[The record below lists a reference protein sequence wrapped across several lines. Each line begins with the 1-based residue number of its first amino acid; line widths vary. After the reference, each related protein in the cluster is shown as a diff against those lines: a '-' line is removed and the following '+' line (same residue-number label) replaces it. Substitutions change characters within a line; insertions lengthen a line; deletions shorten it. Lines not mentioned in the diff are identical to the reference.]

1 MNKSN
6 KSWLT
11 DHFGTQVAFGE
22 PMSRHTTFGIGGP
35 ADALLTVRT
44 DQQLRD
50 LVRWAQDKGLPLMM
64 LGAGSNLLVRDGGI
78 RGLVLKLANG
88 FESMRQGSEPSPNGW
103 VGITAGAGVLVRKLG
118 KYALDH
124 GLAGLNFALGIPGT
138 VGGALRMNA
147 GAWGSCIAD
156 TTSSVAIL
164 NQHGDIVTMGKER
177 LHLSYRGLHLEEGGI
192 ILRAEFLVERSDRD
206 GLRQEA
212 LDMQRKRRLTQPL
225 SLPSA
230 GSMFRNPSADV
241 SAGELIDKAGLKGF
255 CQGGAEVSTKHANFI
270 VNKGDAK
277 ASDVLALMAQV
288 QDIVFDRFAVQLE
301 PEVMIIGQ
309 EAGSQELL

>member
-1 MNKSN
+1 MNDADK
-6 KSWLT
+6 KWLT
-11 DHFGTQVAFGE
+11 DHFGSQVAFGE

-44 DQQLRD
+44 DHQLRD
-50 LVRWAQDKGLPLMM
+50 LVRWARDRDLPFMI

-88 FESMRQGSEPSPNGW
+88 FESMRQDSESHPDGG
-103 VGITAGAGVLVRKLG
+103 VEIIAGAGVLVRKLG

-147 GAWGSCIAD
+147 GAWGACMAD
-156 TTSSVAIL
+156 TTNSVSLL
-164 NQHGDIVTMGKER
+164 NQHGDMVTMGRAR
-177 LHLSYRGLHLEEGGI
+177 LHFSYRGLNLEEGGI
-192 ILRAEFLVERSDRD
+192 ILGAEFLLERSDRES
-206 GLRQEA
+206 LRQEA

-241 SAGELIDKAGLKGF
+241 SAGELIDKAGLKGLRK
-255 CQGGAEVSTKHANFI
+255 GGAEVSTKHANFI
-270 VNKGDAK
+270 VNKEDAK
-277 ASDVLALMAQV
+277 ASDVLALMGRV
-288 QDIVFDRFAVQLE
+288 QDMVFDRFAVHLE
-301 PEVMIIGQ
+301 PEVRIIGQ
-309 EAGSQELL
+309 EAGSQEPL

>member
-1 MNKSN
+1 M
-6 KSWLT
+6 
-11 DHFGTQVAFGE
+11 
-22 PMSRHTTFGIGGP
+22 
-35 ADALLTVRT
+35 
-44 DQQLRD
+44 
-50 LVRWAQDKGLPLMM
+50 
-64 LGAGSNLLVRDGGI
+64 
-78 RGLVLKLANG
+78 
-88 FESMRQGSEPSPNGW
+88 
-103 VGITAGAGVLVRKLG
+103 VRKLG

-124 GLAGLNFALGIPGT
+124 GRAGLNFALGLPGT

-177 LHLSYRGLHLEEGGI
+177 LHFSYRGLHLEEGGI

-241 SAGELIDKAGLKGF
+241 SAGELIDKAGLKGLR
-255 CQGGAEVSTKHANFI
+255 QGGAEVSTKHANFI

-288 QDIVFDRFAVQLE
+288 QDIVFDRFAVHLE